1 MATNPCLTILLVYSA
16 LVTISLI
23 STSALLATNH
33 TSVVCSGEGG
43 DGEVVVTHYSVVDNS
58 HDEVEEGEPG
68 EICQCHCDCKK
79 EELITAVE
87 VFILTSVGIL
97 VLAVTIYSCLGM
109 RYIILNR
116 GKINAERIKL
126 ETEKIEAEK

>member
-1 MATNPCLTILLVYSA
+1 MASNPCLTISLVYSA
-16 LVTISLI
+16 LVTIALI
-23 STSALLATNH
+23 ITSALLATNH
-33 TSVVCSGEGG
+33 TSMVCSGEGG

-109 RYIILNR
+109 RYIILKR
-116 GKINAERIKL
+116 RKINAERIKL
-126 ETEKIEAEK
+126 ET

>member
-1 MATNPCLTILLVYSA
+1 MASNPCLTILLVYSA
-16 LVTISLI
+16 LITISLVI
-23 STSALLATNH
+23 TSALLATNH
-33 TSVVCSGEGG
+33 RHSVVCSGEGG

-68 EICQCHCDCKK
+68 EVCQCHCDCKK

-87 VFILTSVGIL
+87 VFTLTSVGIL

-109 RYIILNR
+109 RYVILKR
-116 GKINAERIKL
+116 RKINAERIKL
-126 ETEKIEAEK
+126 GIST